1 MVIGELAVA
10 FMALVFTVGMG
21 ILFRDILNHD
31 KKDR

>member
-10 FMALVFTVGMG
+10 FMALVFMVGMG
-21 ILFRDILNHD
+21 IVFRDILTHD

>member
-10 FMALVFTVGMG
+10 FMALVFMVGMG
-21 ILFRDILNHD
+21 IVLRDILNHD